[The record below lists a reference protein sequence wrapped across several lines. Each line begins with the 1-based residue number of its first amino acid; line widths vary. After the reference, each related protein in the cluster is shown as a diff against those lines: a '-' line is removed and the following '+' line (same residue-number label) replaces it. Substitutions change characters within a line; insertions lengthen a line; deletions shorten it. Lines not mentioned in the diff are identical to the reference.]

1 MTAASRPERGT
12 WVTSSVRAMARG
24 ASDGVR
30 PRPRRGG
37 VGADLVVALVW
48 LVVVGVLVTIVGR
61 CVSAA
66 GVPELG
72 VVDQWSRVDE
82 ATHGV
87 AAWELLVAVLVAALL
102 ARSLRERPSIRAALV
117 VAGVD
122 AVVIVVGALV
132 GVVGVLQRKIDT
144 PTTTAYY
151 GTVER
156 VGEILGFL
164 AVAAAG
170 VGVTAFIA
178 MTRSSRVSDEVE
190 DRRPATSAG

>member
-1 MTAASRPERGT
+1 MTSAAPAAARPESR
-12 WVTSSVRAMARG
+12 
-24 ASDGVR
+24 R
-30 PRPRRGG
+30 PAG
-37 VGADLVVALVW
+37 VGTGLVVAVVW
-48 LVVVGVLVTIVGR
+48 LLVLGVLVTIVGR

-102 ARSLRERPSIRAALV
+102 ARSVRERASIRAALV
-117 VAGVD
+117 IALVD
-122 AVVIVVGALV
+122 AVAIVAGALV
-132 GVVGVLQRKIDT
+132 GIVGVLQRKIDT
-144 PTTTAYY
+144 PMTTDYY

-170 VGVTAFIA
+170 VAVAAFVATA
-178 MTRSSRVSDEVE
+178 RSSGRSDEVE
-190 DRRPATSAG
+190 DPGPAAVAG